1 MFKVDAISETYEL
14 PLSDH
19 EWTVFMLQGS
29 DDINCL
35 VDTMD
40 SGALTP
46 AQRDALIRRFNL
58 WVAQNLDKFDVDFRT
73 TDDTELCAIMT
84 CKQFPDF
91 RYHVY
96 DEAFD
101 RKLWEIIVQNA
112 DSK

>member
-1 MFKVDAISETYEL
+1 MFKVDAISEIYEL
-14 PLSDH
+14 PLSEH

-29 DDINCL
+29 NDINCI

-40 SGALTP
+40 SGALTT

-58 WVAQNLDKFDVDFRT
+58 WVAQNLDKFDVDFKT